1 MKSILPVAA
10 LAAALSASAM
20 DFHWLPSHE
29 EFAPFGAPANWS
41 TEGPD
46 GPAAERIPGSEDA
59 LVEGNGFRFD
69 LGGNEAHI
77 GSWNHTSWT
86 WRPFYIRNG
95 TLHVH
100 RFMNLHGGTL
110 DIAPDA
116 TLRFEPSA
124 NFYPGVNDAA
134 TRTVE
139 VRGTLDLTDARFTVY
154 NVACNVRPGG
164 RLLADCSDFRIEG
177 SQKSSLS
184 IDGSADFPKGMVFSG
199 ASGNGRLDIRL
210 GPAADGNAVWR
221 LGGDVSENGKNI
233 RLGVELATG
242 RLEIIRDTVFD
253 VSDARFADGAD
264 VTIFVDEGA
273 TADLSAFGCHPG
285 GGVHAPTIH
294 KTGKGRLV
302 LDTLPGAVVWVKEGS
317 VAVIDPADAKDNMD
331 ILTPDGDEITPES
344 YGDPQPVIGLG
355 RILHQSKTATG
366 ECLEI
371 ALPAD
376 SVTANDLQAG
386 TVTLHVSALRGKASW
401 HLPAKDA
408 NDVTL
413 VWDDTSIPVSAKVK
427 DGTLGRARSGEWLPL
442 TFELPSAAGE
452 PPTPRQTASEP
463 PTPPKSLVLRFGKGI
478 ASPSRTT
485 LLSIAKGIPRVAIE
499 VVPDHTGR
507 NYWIDA
513 SCFGDEGVSYTWRY
527 PSPDAS
533 VGGSGAESPVVVTTA
548 PYLRRRMPEGAK
560 APFKVT
566 LTVQTR
572 SFGPRTYDIPVF
584 PLDTALQ
591 KPFPND
597 DVMIGICA
605 YGDPTRLAS
614 EMITNE
620 LCNLFVQWVGGERL
634 ALNSR
639 LDPKVAAKGH
649 ADGFRS
655 MTIYGHYGAEIV
667 KPLKE
672 EYGPRYLGNN
682 IGEYAGYLYQTI
694 KEAGNLRQDM
704 DVIEAKEDFVNR
716 FIRKGP
722 GRDGQPYPFVFSTS
736 GSPLATYE
744 LQGGID
750 YICNELYA
758 VGSANL
764 AYASSEARGASRRW
778 GPDYWCSW
786 LAEEWQTFPVPY
798 GSDQKYAL
806 LLAGYLQQYV
816 MGTSIIVLESGAQS
830 TQAQQH
836 TAKDPGETREGEIPR
851 YEYDEAPPRRYRET
865 TKAFYDFLRA
875 NPRDEGTPETKIAF
889 ALGNGDAFVG
899 MVTDWFAVWGQHK
912 QAETNKNWRC
922 GLPEYTWLRVKDT
935 FFPVPGDALKPY
947 PNYWLAGSPYGQCDV
962 ISVDDESRVS
972 DLKRYGLVAFAGW
985 NTATP
990 EANAV
995 LRRYM
1000 EETDGFV
1007 VLGIPHLSTR
1017 RDREYRKY
1025 TASDC
1030 LPSPAGVR
1038 VVGEPEEVTG
1048 EIEWLEGMDDFPE
1061 LVESTKKLGTVTML
1075 LAPLEL
1081 PPESKVVATLGGKPL
1096 VVGTRM
1102 GGGGCE
1108 ILFAAW
1114 DYPGDKGPVSDT
1126 YDALLRCLA
1135 GNVPQRVSIAPAGD
1149 RDDTRYIC
1157 FSHYKDKAYLL
1168 NMDCIEPRT
1177 VTVYILSSL
1186 KQPAKQ
1192 VIEIPPCTVKVLD
1205 L

>member
-1 MKSILPVAA
+1 MKLSTTAAA

-20 DFHWLPSHE
+20 DFHWKPSHE
-29 EFAPFGAPANWS
+29 EFAPFGDPANWS
-41 TEGPD
+41 TEAPD
-46 GPAAERIPGSEDA
+46 GPAADRVPGPEDA
-59 LVEGNGFRFD
+59 LLEGAGFRFD
-69 LGGNEAHI
+69 LGGADAHI
-77 GSWNHTSWT
+77 GSWNHVSWT

-116 TLRFEPSA
+116 TLRFEPGA

-139 VRGTLDLTDARFTVY
+139 VHGTLDLTDARFTVY
-154 NVACNVRPGG
+154 HVACNIRSGG
-164 RLLADCSDFRIEG
+164 RLLADCADFRIEG
-177 SQKSSLS
+177 SQKSSLT

-199 ASGNGRLDIRL
+199 STWNGLLDIRL
-210 GPAADGNAVWR
+210 GPAADGKAVWR

-233 RLGVELATG
+233 RLGVELSTG
-242 RLEIIRDTVFD
+242 RLEITRDAVFD
-253 VSDARFADGAD
+253 VSDARFSDGAM
-264 VTIFVDEGA
+264 VTIDVAEGT

-331 ILTPDGDEITPES
+331 ILTPNGDEITPES
-344 YGDPQPVIGLG
+344 YGDAQPVVGLG

-371 ALPAD
+371 TLPVD

-386 TVTLHVSALRGKASW
+386 KITFHVSALRGKASW
-401 HLPAKDA
+401 RLPAKEPADIA
-408 NDVTL
+408 L
-413 VWDDTSIPVSAKVK
+413 VWDGTSIPVSAKVK
-427 DGTLGRARSGEWLPL
+427 DGALGRAQSGEWIPL
-442 TFELPSAAGE
+442 TFNLPDGSVA
-452 PPTPRQTASEP
+452 
-463 PTPPKSLVLRFGKGI
+463 PKSLVLVLKKGV
-478 ASPSRTT
+478 ASPSKTT

-513 SCFGDEGVSYTWRY
+513 SCFGDEAVSYTWRH
-527 PSPDAS
+527 PSPDATA
-533 VGGSGAESPVVVTTA
+533 GGSGAESPVVVTTT
-548 PYLRRRMPEGAK
+548 PYLRRRMPEVVKG
-560 APFKVT
+560 PFTVQ

-572 SFGPRTYDIPVF
+572 SFGERTYDIPVV
-584 PLDTALQ
+584 PLDTTLR
-591 KPFPND
+591 KPYPND
-597 DVMIGICA
+597 DVMIGICC

-682 IGEYAGYLYQTI
+682 IGEYAGYLYQTL

-798 GSDQKYAL
+798 GTDQKYAL

-816 MGTSIIVLESGAQS
+816 MGTSVIVLESGAQS

-875 NPRDEGTPETKIAF
+875 NPRDEGTPETRIAF

-912 QAETNKNWRC
+912 QAETNSNWRC

-962 ISVDDESRVS
+962 VSVDDESRVS
-972 DLKRYGLVAFAGW
+972 DLARYKMVAFAGW

-1000 EETDGFV
+1000 ENEDGVV
-1007 VLGIPHLSTR
+1007 VLGVPHLSTR

-1025 TASDC
+1025 TAADC

-1038 VVGEPEEVTG
+1038 VAGEPEEVTG
-1048 EIEWLEGMDDFPE
+1048 RIELTGFWKGIDTLKSME
-1061 LVESTKKLGTVTML
+1061 KLGEVTMR

-1081 PPESKVVATLGGKPL
+1081 TPKSHVVATLDGKPL
-1096 VVGTRM
+1096 IVTTDM
-1102 GGGGCE
+1102 GKTNGE
-1108 ILFAAW
+1108 VLFAAW
-1114 DYPGDKGPVSDT
+1114 DYPGNKGPTSGV
-1126 YDALLRCLA
+1126 YDALLRSLA
-1135 GNVPQRVSIAPAGD
+1135 GQVPQRVTIAPAGD

-1157 FSHYKDKAYLL
+1157 FSVYKDKAYLL
-1168 NMDCIEPRT
+1168 NVDCMGPRK
-1177 VTVYILSSL
+1177 VTVNAN
-1186 KQPAKQ
+1186 AKGKVFATQ
-1192 VIEIPPCTVKVLD
+1192 TLEIPPCTVKVLD